1 MRQDEDLW
9 MKKMR
14 EALKDYSEPPAPDGW
29 DKLEEELSPVAVKR
43 IRPYVW
49 WTAAAVII
57 LAVSGIS
64 LFFIQ
69 SPTADDI
76 RQTMPPILAVT
87 PDAMPETK
95 DPETLIT
102 QAKPEEQ
109 PVGRTKPY
117 VRTSGVR
124 GNKEKT
130 IETTSIVD
138 NGSKGNVDDD
148 QNTII
153 KEGSDNLSETIK
165 ENTDKENK
173 EVEQQSGNQ
182 QNNKKTDDGRTI
194 ARPSSKDK
202 WHLPVTSEKKHSSD
216 GKWSI
221 AASFSNAAGAS
232 TSQTQDY
239 LVMADMV
246 SGNELVSNMI
256 SVKDKEQLVFEGGIP
271 YLKQSA
277 TISEIKHKQ
286 PISFGLS
293 VRKNLSNGFSV
304 ESGVMYTM
312 LSSEGKSVNDAS
324 RKIEQKLH
332 YIGIPLRGNW
342 NFVDSKRFTL
352 YLTAGGMVEK
362 CVYGKVGSDK
372 QTVKPLQFSLAGGV
386 GGQLNITNRI
396 GIYVEPGVSYFFDD
410 GSDVETIRKE
420 NPLNFNLQGGIR
432 FTY

>member
-29 DKLEEELSPVAVKR
+29 GKLEQELSPVAVKR
-43 IRPYVW
+43 IRPYIW

-76 RQTMPPILAVT
+76 RQTIPPALAVT
-87 PDAMPETK
+87 PDVMPETK
-95 DPETLIT
+95 EPETFIT
-102 QAKPEEQ
+102 QAKPEIQ
-109 PVGRTKPY
+109 PVGTTKPY
-117 VRTSGVR
+117 VRTSGTR
-124 GNKEKT
+124 GVEKNV
-130 IETTSIVD
+130 ETTPVVD
-138 NGSKGNVDDD
+138 NGIIENVEDK
-148 QNTII
+148 QSTI
-153 KEGSDNLSETIK
+153 TPP
-165 ENTDKENK
+165 
-173 EVEQQSGNQ
+173 
-182 QNNKKTDDGRTI
+182 
-194 ARPSSKDK
+194 ARPSSRDK

-232 TSQTQDY
+232 SSQTQDY

-246 SGNELVSNMI
+246 SNAMSSNMI
-256 SVKDKEQLVFEGGIP
+256 SVKDKDQLVFEGGIP

-304 ESGVMYTM
+304 ESGVTYTM
-312 LSSEGKSVNDAS
+312 LSSEGKSMNNAS
-324 RKIEQKLH
+324 EKIEQKLH
-332 YIGIPLRGNW
+332 YIGIPIRGNW

-352 YLTAGGMVEK
+352 YVTAGGMVEK
-362 CVYGKVGSDK
+362 CVYGKIGSDK
-372 QTVKPLQFSLAGGV
+372 ETVKPLQFSLAGGV

>member
-29 DKLEEELSPVAVKR
+29 DKLEEELSPVVAKR

-76 RQTMPPILAVT
+76 RHTMPPTLAVT
-87 PDAMPETK
+87 PDAMPATK
-95 DPETLIT
+95 EPETLIT

-109 PVGRTKPY
+109 PVGMTKPY
-117 VRTSGVR
+117 VRTSGVK
-124 GNKEKT
+124 GGEKT
-130 IETTSIVD
+130 IETIPTVD
-138 NGSKGNVDDD
+138 NGGKENVEDD
-148 QNTII
+148 QNAIN
-153 KEGSDNLSETIK
+153 KEGLDKPSETIK
-165 ENTDKENK
+165 EKTDKENK
-173 EVEQQSGNQ
+173 EVAQQPDKQ
-182 QNNKKTDDGRTI
+182 AADDKTI
-194 ARPSSKDK
+194 ARPSSRDK

-232 TSQTQDY
+232 TNQTQDY
-239 LVMADMV
+239 LLMADMSSV
-246 SGNELVSNMI
+246 ANGGVGANMI

-277 TISEIKHKQ
+277 VISEIKHKQ

-304 ESGVMYTM
+304 ESGVTYTM
-312 LSSEGKSVNDAS
+312 LSSEGKSVNDLS
-324 RKIEQKLH
+324 QKVEQKLH
-332 YIGIPLRGNW
+332 YIGIPIRGNW
-342 NFVDSKRFTL
+342 NFVDSKRFTV